1 MSKNGYLTIFC
12 LFFGFNA
19 ALVAIGIVM
28 MAGAIASAD
37 AIGL

>member
-1 MSKNGYLTIFC
+1 V
-12 LFFGFNA
+12 LFIGTTASTFGFNA